1 MPWPTSLII
10 IIKNATTGCKD
21 VRDAIATIT
30 TPGRPQDGYTILTGE
45 SAGLTILPNFADDS
59 IAEWEEITIIPTGEL
74 VALRD
79 AFMGVELS
87 NFQHAVIRKLFA
99 HLPAT
104 GPMNPNDP
112 LVPKITF
119 GEPGDDS
126 RVAVT
131 IDMAPLSSTYDVP

>member
-1 MPWPTSLII
+1 MAWPTAPLIRI
-10 IIKNATTGCKD
+10 DKGVLRGNDISGTTATLAD
-21 VRDAIATIT
+21 VDDPEFGYYLLDGPKQGFTICE
-30 TPGRPQDGYTILTGE
+30 DVAGE
-45 SAGLTILPNFADDS
+45 SI
-59 IAEWEEITIIPTGEL
+59 IAARPCEAVPTGEL

-87 NFQHAVIRKLFA
+87 NFQHAVIWKLFA

-119 GEPGDDS
+119 GEPGDDN